1 MLIVSLKNA
10 GNYQVSPL
18 GVVVLDE
25 GGGVQGQVVLQ
36 PLQVVRLPHGLFA
49 GERADGGEGSK
60 VAVVVGVLCG
70 KRTVEVS
77 PEIIR
82 QKQSNNP
89 LHK

>member
-36 PLQVVRLPHGLFA
+36 PLQVVRLPHGLLT
-49 GERADGGEGSK
+49 GEGADGGEGSK

-70 KRTVEVS
+70 KRELRFL
-77 PEIIR
+77 P
-82 QKQSNNP
+82 K
-89 LHK
+89 